1 MHELSIA
8 ISIIELAEEEAA
20 RRGDVRVSAV
30 HLKLGPLSGV
40 AREALL
46 SSYELACEGTSLEG
60 SKLVIEE
67 MPIIVYCPKCEA
79 ERPVNSGEWFTCP
92 ACGTPT
98 PDVVQGKE
106 LQVSAL
112 EITGQDATDQQTDA
126 LEMHT

>member
-8 ISIIELAEEEAA
+8 VSMIELAEEEAA
-20 RRGDVRVSAV
+20 RRGGVHVSAI

-46 SSYELACEGTSLEG
+46 SSYELACEGTSMAG

-67 MPIIVYCPKCEA
+67 MPIVVYCSKCDA
-79 ERPVNSGEWFTCP
+79 HRRVKTPHWFSCP
-92 ACGTPT
+92 ECGTPT

-106 LQVSAL
+106 LEVSAL
-112 EITGQDATDQQTDA
+112 EITE
-126 LEMHT
+126 LEMQI